1 MSKNTHLKRSSLF
14 TLTVSIIPGAIFALI
29 LHALTDFK
37 IWQLSLVAV
46 CVYLVTAGVLFTYG
60 YFLKAVFTR
69 MLRPVVEMSE
79 AVAAGDLSVCLEDFD
94 EDIIRDLVVA
104 QNKMVDKFRDVVN
117 TIHESSI
124 VVTKTAEDLSSGAEQ
139 VLTSAEEVS
148 TTVEQIS
155 KGAESQACA
164 VEETSE
170 IIKEVANMAE
180 EVAGRTGEFARRSH
194 EANEIARAGTLS
206 AEETALRMKDMRESI
221 EGVTEIMHRLGERST
236 QIGLVVDV
244 ITNIAEQTNM
254 LALNAAIEA
263 SRAGEHGRGFAV
275 VAEEVRRLAEGSREA
290 ADQIARMITDTE
302 KETERALSAMDESE
316 RIVVGSLEVLEKT
329 LDAFRKIAGMVEEM
343 AAEASVVH
351 EATRSQMESY
361 DRVVKEMHEIAAI
374 AEETAAGTQQASAAA
389 TQQASSMQE
398 MRSAIQ
404 ELVRLAAEM
413 SSLVEKYMV
422 TPNKKQ
428 L

>member
-1 MSKNTHLKRSSLF
+1 MSKSILMRKSL
-14 TLTVSIIPGAIFALI
+14 VFALI
-29 LHALTDFK
+29 VPIIPAAVSAFVLEALHPLE
-37 IWQLSLVAV
+37 IWQLTLVAV
-46 CVYLVTAGVLFTYG
+46 CVYFFSAGVLFAYG
-60 YFLKAVFTR
+60 YFMKGVFSRTI
-69 MLRPVVEMSE
+69 RPVVELSE
-79 AVAAGDLSVCLEDFD
+79 AVAAGDLSVSFDGFD
-94 EDIIRDLVVA
+94 EDILQDLVDA
-104 QNKMVDKFRDVVN
+104 QNKMVEKFRDVVK

-124 VVTKTAEDLSSGAEQ
+124 VVSNTAENLSAGAEE
-139 VLTSAEEVS
+139 VLASAEEVS

-170 IIKEVANMAE
+170 IIREVANMGE
-180 EVAGRTGEFARRSH
+180 DVARRTGECARRSQ

-206 AEETALRMKDMRESI
+206 AEEAALRMNDMRESI
-221 EGVTEIMHRLGERST
+221 EDVTEIMHRLGERSA

-244 ITNIAEQTNM
+244 ITNIADQTNM

-316 RIVVGSLEVLEKT
+316 RIVVGSVEVLEKV
-329 LDAFRKIAGMVEEM
+329 LDAFSKIAGMVEEM
-343 AAEASVVH
+343 ASEASVVH
-351 EATRSQMESY
+351 EAARNQMESY

-398 MRSAIQ
+398 IRSAIQ

-413 SSLVEKYMV
+413 KSLVEKYIV
-422 TPNKKQ
+422 FSTKS
-428 L
+428 LL

>member
-1 MSKNTHLKRSSLF
+1 MSRSIIQRKSTF
-14 TLTVSIIPGAIFALI
+14 FALTASVIPGAVTALVVRFFSPLEI
-29 LHALTDFK
+29 WKLT
-37 IWQLSLVAV
+37 LAAV
-46 CVYLVTAGVLFTYG
+46 CVYVITVAVLFTFV
-60 YFLKAVFTR
+60 FLIKEAFKKTIQPIVR
-69 MLRPVVEMSE
+69 ASE
-79 AVAAGDLSVCLEDFD
+79 AVASGDLSVSLDYSDDKVLGE
-94 EDIIRDLVVA
+94 LVDA
-104 QNKMVDKFRDVVN
+104 QRKMVEKFRDVVS
-117 TIHESSI
+117 TIHESSTI
-124 VVTKTAEDLSSGAEQ
+124 VSNTAEDLSSGAEEIMA
-139 VLTSAEEVS
+139 SAEEVS

-155 KGAESQACA
+155 RGAESQACA
-164 VEETSE
+164 VEEISE
-170 IIKEVANMAE
+170 IIKEVAKMGE
-180 EVAGRTGEFARRSH
+180 DVACRTGECARESH
-194 EANEIARAGTLS
+194 EANEIARAGSLS
-206 AEETALRMKDMRESI
+206 AEEAALRMKDMRESI
-221 EGVTEIMHRLGERST
+221 ESVTEIMHRLGERST

-290 ADQIARMITDTE
+290 ADQIARMISDTE

-329 LDAFRKIAGMVEEM
+329 LEAFKKIAVMVEKM
-343 AAEASVVH
+343 ANEASVVH
-351 EATRSQMESY
+351 EASRNQMESY

-389 TQQASSMQE
+389 AQQASSMQE

-413 SSLVEKYMV
+413 KSLVEKYV
-422 TPNKKQ
+422 VS
-428 L
+428 